1 MKPMTE
7 RQIRRR
13 EDILTAARKLITEL
27 GYDGVT
33 MRQLAKESGV
43 APKTLYHQFQNK
55 EKLLRAA
62 VEERYRYLYRL
73 IDEAEIER
81 GIDRLYYILDT
92 VSDTTEKNA
101 DYARALRPL
110 LTDPSTTGTFTE
122 IRMNTYRKAIDQ
134 IASEGEFVD
143 WVDVEMLNALVYRQ
157 INPILMRATERIPFR
172 TFAKIDISLIL
183 ASVTI
188 GYTHDKALEVA
199 KATQQEL
206 TS

>member
-1 MKPMTE
+1 MKTMTE

-13 EDILTAARKLITEL
+13 EDILAAARKLITEL

-33 MRQLAKESGV
+33 MRHLAKESGV
-43 APKTLYHQFQNK
+43 APKTLYHQFENK

-73 IDEAEIER
+73 IDDAEIER
-81 GIDRLYYILDT
+81 GIDRLYYILDA

-101 DYARALRPL
+101 DHARALRPL

-172 TFAKIDISLIL
+172 TFAKIDISLML

>member
-1 MKPMTE
+1 MKTMTE

-81 GIDRLYYILDT
+81 GIDRLYYILDA

-199 KATQQEL
+199 MATQQEL

>member
-1 MKPMTE
+1 MKTMTE

-81 GIDRLYYILDT
+81 GIDRLYYILDA

>member
-1 MKPMTE
+1 MKTMTE

-73 IDEAEIER
+73 IDEADIER
-81 GIDRLYYILDT
+81 GIDRLYYILDA

-199 KATQQEL
+199 MATQQEL